1 MPKLP
6 ERRELR
12 AALVQRRRQLKP
24 AERVA
29 AAQGLRQSLEQLPE
43 FLTDTHVAGYWAT
56 GGELPLNLAIAP
68 MAERGQTFYLPVVTK
83 SGGKRRLRF
92 APWTTGED
100 VEINEMGIPEPRA
113 SERIVEADKLDLVL
127 VPLLGF
133 DRRGNRLGFGGGY
146 YDRSFEFLRDRERRC
161 DPVSEL
167 VDEGEHRHADE
178 QRDRHDPHDLQ
189 QDAHDEPL
197 RLRVSLVSRHRGA
210 ARSG

>member
-1 MPKLP
+1 MSKLP

-12 AALVQRRRQLKP
+12 ADLVQRRRQLAP

-83 SGGKRRLRF
+83 SGGKRRLTF
-92 APWTTGED
+92 APWTTGQD
-100 VEINEMGIPEPRA
+100 VETNEMGIPEPKA
-113 SERIVEADKLDLVL
+113 AQRIVEASALDLVL

-146 YDRSFEFLRDRERRC
+146 YDRSFEFLRGQKRPAKPLLVGVGYHFQELEAIETAEWDIALDYVATDRELIDC
-161 DPVSEL
+161 TGVK
-167 VDEGEHRHADE
+167 A
-178 QRDRHDPHDLQ
+178 
-189 QDAHDEPL
+189 
-197 RLRVSLVSRHRGA
+197 
-210 ARSG
+210 